1 MLKHTEQTF
10 WAVPQEKLI
19 PRVESIYRP
28 TIRTTSTFSNISL
41 ILEIWVFFVLFPFL
55 VNPVNVNLTSCH
67 PSVTLDKPLS
77 KRNGTSYPSSS
88 SSLPLYDLTLPI
100 TITVRSPQSHVC
112 WHAQAHTHAHITGSV
127 FSRFQAG
134 MRYFLKQHS
143 KAELPCLFDCKNMPS
158 PSPRCDSPLLPF
170 CEGRKQN
177 KRHLLPGSTLSTLGP
192 LHNPRKGFKFAARAR
207 CDTLKRRGK
216 KRKTKISG

>member
-1 MLKHTEQTF
+1 MFFCFVSLFSKSCQCKSDVLRHLSPWISSCQKET
-10 WAVPQEKLI
+10 A
-19 PRVESIYRP
+19 SP
-28 TIRTTSTFSNISL
+28 TL
-41 ILEIWVFFVLFPFL
+41 P
-55 VNPVNVNLTSCH
+55 
-67 PSVTLDKPLS
+67 PL
-77 KRNGTSYPSSS
+77 PP
-88 SSLPLYDLTLPI
+88 SLPLYDLTLPI

-112 WHAQAHTHAHITGSV
+112 WHAEAHTHAHAHITGSV

-134 MRYFLKQHS
+134 MRYFLKQRR

-207 CDTLKRRGK
+207 CDTLKRREKKKGK
-216 KRKTKISG
+216 PK